1 VAGQE
6 IKTTGEHPFWVQGKG
21 WTPVNELQP
30 GDLLRGDDGQL
41 YLVESVTA
49 TDEWLPVYNARIAD
63 YHTYFVCAPDGN
75 VWLWAHNACSGTSG
89 NNRFAQYGKARHDA
103 LSNALWARN
112 HMGETLLLNGKRV
125 DGIKLIKNKSGDFVQ
140 AIVYEL
146 KPKNAR
152 AIARGLKQLEDYIPE
167 VRKLLTI
174 DNVRG
179 VLLKYP
185 GMPK

>member
-1 VAGQE
+1 
-6 IKTTGEHPFWVQGKG
+6 
-21 WTPVNELQP
+21 
-30 GDLLRGDDGQL
+30 
-41 YLVESVTA
+41 
-49 TDEWLPVYNARIAD
+49 
-63 YHTYFVCAPDGN
+63 
-75 VWLWAHNACSGTSG
+75 
-89 NNRFAQYGKARHDA
+89 
-103 LSNALWARN
+103 
-112 HMGETLLLNGKRV
+112 MGETMLLNGKRV